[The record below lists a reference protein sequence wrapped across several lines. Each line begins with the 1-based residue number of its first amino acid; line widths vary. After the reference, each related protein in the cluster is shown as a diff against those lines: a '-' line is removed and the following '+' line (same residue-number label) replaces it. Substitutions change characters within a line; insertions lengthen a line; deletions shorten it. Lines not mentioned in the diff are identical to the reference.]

1 VSLKTSIHPLVE
13 DNKPVI
19 HNFLNRL
26 NSHGLEAITNG
37 IISPIF
43 EKYKEVMSTLNKSLK
58 PNFEDEEKVSVS
70 IKVLNRG
77 LPPDTWNS
85 KTWS

>member
-1 VSLKTSIHPLVE
+1 MIH
-13 DNKPVI
+13 D
-19 HNFLNRL
+19 FLNRL

-58 PNFEDEEKVSVS
+58 PNFEHEEKVSVS
-70 IKVLNRG
+70 IKVLNG
-77 LPPDTWNS
+77 YLPVDEWDS